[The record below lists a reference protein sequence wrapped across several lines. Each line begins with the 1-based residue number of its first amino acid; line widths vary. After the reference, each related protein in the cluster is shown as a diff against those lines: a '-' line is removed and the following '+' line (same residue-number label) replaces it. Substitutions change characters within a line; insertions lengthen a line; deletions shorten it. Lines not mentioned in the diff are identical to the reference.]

1 MRKKID
7 IKKEL
12 SEEEFKNI
20 ILRCE
25 EDFVAHNTLVAI
37 ARKCEEAAK
46 EITPAKEAQL
56 LVVKPEEKR
65 FEVVTRQESVPFIE
79 GESLLM
85 EAYRTKQPLLIN
97 DVTRSFL
104 YKEEIDNFLGMKIKD
119 LMLIPVV
126 DESEDRKVIAILWA
140 AIPVGSWNQYTQ
152 KDLDYMSRFAMLSKR
167 FLSDQHP
174 KSPDNLMEMNMQECA
189 KTCDQLRQKIEKEQ
203 HYFSSI
209 IHDIRTPMNA
219 VMGFLELLNLIE
231 TDEEKKDYLDTAIR
245 SGKSMVTLIN
255 DALDLAKIASG
266 QMRVEKH
273 PFSPLSELDDT
284 AKLFHSTTR
293 TKGIDFRAYFDPH
306 IPEKIVS
313 DPHRIKQ
320 IINNL
325 LSNAVKFTPK
335 GGSVTLELLYRSDID
350 GLCVNVIDTGIGI
363 DPERQKE
370 IFTPFVQERDSTS
383 RQYGGTGLG
392 LSISQQLAV
401 LLGGKLQMES
411 EPGKGSRFYF
421 TIPCNTPESTP
432 PSIDLEAYT
441 GIKVRLYTPG
451 GEAAKLEEIL
461 RYLRE
466 SPMEIATV
474 DTPEA
479 LSALKKQDPALL
491 ILPKE
496 EAVIQRKQVQKLI
509 DAGTPVLIVG
519 DNFLN
524 MDCQFDGR
532 VERISA
538 PYLPHELFGRLSLLL
553 ELDANKKRLA
563 PTKQS
568 IKKFDGRK
576 VLVVD
581 DNLINLK
588 FMKEV
593 LKRMDL
599 EVHTAQNGA
608 ECLERLRHEPVDLVF
623 MDENMPEM
631 SGTEVIQKIRQN
643 ATESTQNT
651 PIPLIGL
658 TGNADKKT
666 KETLLKAGADDVL
679 TKPISLQKIFEV
691 AQRYL

>member
-12 SEEEFKNI
+12 SEEEFKEI

-25 EDFVAHNTLVAI
+25 EDFLAHNTLHAI
-37 ARKCEEAAK
+37 ARKCEEAAR
-46 EITPAKEAQL
+46 EITPAKESYL
-56 LVVKPEEKR
+56 LLADEEKKE
-65 FEVVTRQESVPFIE
+65 FSVLTRGDVLPFYE

-104 YKEEIDNFLGMKIKD
+104 YKEEIDNFLGMEIKD
-119 LMLIPVV
+119 LMLVPVV
-126 DESEDRKVIAILWA
+126 DESDERKVVAILWA
-140 AIPVGSWNQYTQ
+140 AIPAGSWNQYTQ

-167 FLSDQHP
+167 FLIDQDP
-174 KSPDNLMEMNMQECA
+174 MSSESVMEMNMEECA
-189 KTCDQLRQKIEKEQ
+189 KTCEQLRKKIEKEQ

-231 TDEEKKDYLDTAIR
+231 TDEEKKEYLDTAIR
-245 SGKSMVTLIN
+245 SGKSMITLIN
-255 DALDLAKIASG
+255 DALDLAKISSG

-273 PFSPLSELDDT
+273 PFSPLTELDDT
-284 AKLFHSTTR
+284 AKLFHNTARS
-293 TKGIDFRAYFDPH
+293 KGIDFRAYFDPT

-335 GGSVTLELLYRSDID
+335 GGKVTLELLYRPEID
-350 GLCVNVIDTGIGI
+350 GLQVNVIDTGVGI
-363 DPERQKE
+363 DPRRQKE
-370 IFTPFVQERDSTS
+370 IFTPFVQESDSTS
-383 RQYGGTGLG
+383 REFGGTGLG

-401 LLGGKLQMES
+401 LLGGKLQLES
-411 EPGKGSRFYF
+411 TPGAGSRFYF
-421 TIPCNTPESTP
+421 TIPCNTPEETP
-432 PSIDLEAYT
+432 PSIDLEAYA
-441 GIKVRLYTPG
+441 GKKVRIYTSG
-451 GEAAKLEEIL
+451 SDTQKLEEIL
-461 RYLRE
+461 RYLRQ
-466 SPMEIATV
+466 SPIEIETV
-474 DTPEA
+474 DSPEA
-479 LSALKKQDPALL
+479 LKALRERDPAPLVL
-491 ILPKE
+491 SKE
-496 EAVIQRKQVQKLI
+496 EAVILRKNVQKLI
-509 DAGTPVLIVG
+509 DAGNAALIAG
-519 DNFLN
+519 DSFLN

-532 VERISA
+532 VERIGA

-553 ELDANKKRLA
+553 DLEANKKRLT
-563 PTKQS
+563 PTRHT
-568 IKKFDGRK
+568 IRKFQGRK

-581 DNLINLK
+581 DNAINLK

-599 EVHTAQNGA
+599 EVLTAQSGR
-608 ECLERLRHEPVDLVF
+608 ECLATLKEHPADLVF

-643 ATESTQNT
+643 ATSTAQGA

-658 TGNADKKT
+658 TGNADEKT
-666 KETLLKAGADDVL
+666 REILLNAGADDVL
-679 TKPISLQKIFEV
+679 TKPISLQKIFDV